1 MGHLPNL
8 CMFYFQTILFF
19 HIFATDITTFIIL
32 TDMKKDFFSRFTP
45 IMLAVLMC
53 GVTMTSCTFV
63 ADNAVNH
70 NDNADSQEQTERTIW
85 VLSDIHAMAPELLN
99 SQYQADDA
107 TKDPKMLLY
116 STEILDKLVGDALSA
131 KPDMMLITGDL
142 TERGDQKSHELV
154 ANILGK
160 LVSEGIKVV
169 VIPGNHDVD
178 NADGSTSPQQFA
190 ELYKD
195 FGFNMA
201 YAKDQASLSYACE
214 PFDGLVLL
222 CIDTATGSIGD
233 STMKWLLDETDKAHE
248 KGKQV
253 VVMQHHNVMEHYD
266 GKSSLQKEN
275 VLKNYEE
282 VADKMIKNG
291 IHLVFS
297 GHAHIPDIAQYRK
310 ALEAGVD
317 SLVEVETGSLLT
329 YPNGWRIIKVNGS
342 FKKWDIS
349 TQYIKSIPSIADVSK
364 VSYKLYKDALPDIMK
379 NHIDAF
385 WPVFDSYRHVLSESD
400 LSEDILPTNIE
411 DFRVWFMEGMG
422 EQMCKGFLLH
432 IAGNEEKNPE
442 AEKLIAEFKDGM
454 ENMVRKRLVDNKVDE
469 EKISVL
475 MLFVSATHEV
485 LFKPKVESLLTDT
498 NQVDTEL
505 SSSTD
510 DLNVV
515 LNIGK

>member
-1 MGHLPNL
+1 M
-8 CMFYFQTILFF
+8 T
-19 HIFATDITTFIIL
+19 
-32 TDMKKDFFSRFTP
+32 KDFFLRFSRN
-45 IMLAVLMC
+45 MLTALVC
-53 GVTMTSCTFV
+53 GVAFTSCAYV

-70 NDNADSQEQTERTIW
+70 NDDADSQEQTERTIW
-85 VLSDIHAMAPELLN
+85 VLSDIHVMTPELLN

-142 TERGDQKSHELV
+142 TENGDQKSHQLV
-154 ANILGK
+154 ASTLGK

-169 VIPGNHDVD
+169 VIPGNHDID
-178 NADGSTSPQQFA
+178 NPDGSTTPQQFA

-195 FGFNMA
+195 LGFNMA
-201 YAKDQASLSYACE
+201 YAKDAASLSYACE

-222 CIDTATGSIGD
+222 CIDTASGSIGD
-233 STMKWLLDETDKAHE
+233 TTMKWLLDQADKAHE

-282 VADKMIKNG
+282 VADKMLKNG

-297 GHAHIPDIAQYRK
+297 GHAHIPDIAQYREN
-310 ALEAGVD
+310 LDAGVD

-342 FKKWDIS
+342 FKKWNIN
-349 TQYIKSIPSIADVSK
+349 TQYVKSIPSLADVSK
-364 VSYKLYKDALPDIMK
+364 VSYKLYEDALPDIMK
-379 NHIDAF
+379 KHIDAF
-385 WPVFDSYRHVLSESD
+385 WPVFDSYRYVLTD
-400 LSEDILPTNIE
+400 TNLPEDILPTNIE
-411 DFRVWFMEGMG
+411 DFREWFMEGMG

-432 IAGNEEKNPE
+432 ISGNEENNPD
-442 AEKLIAEFKDGM
+442 AKKLIADFKDGM
-454 ENMVRKRLVDNKVDE
+454 ENMVRKRLVDNNVDAE
-469 EKISVL
+469 TTDML

-485 LFKPKVESLLTDT
+485 LFRPKVQSLLTDT
-498 NQVDTEL
+498 NQVDTDF

-510 DLNVV
+510 DLNVE

>member
-1 MGHLPNL
+1 MTKN
-8 CMFYFQTILFF
+8 
-19 HIFATDITTFIIL
+19 
-32 TDMKKDFFSRFTP
+32 FFSRFTRN
-45 IMLAVLMC
+45 MLAALVC
-53 GVTMTSCTFV
+53 GVGVTSCTFV
-63 ADNAVNH
+63 ADNAVNN
-70 NDNADSQEQTERTIW
+70 NDDDAQGQTERTIW
-85 VLSDIHAMAPELLN
+85 VLSDIHAMAPDLLN
-99 SQYQADDA
+99 DQYQADDA
-107 TKDPKMLLY
+107 TKDPKLMLY

-142 TERGDQKSHELV
+142 TELGDQKSHELV
-154 ANILGK
+154 ANTLGQ
-160 LVSEGIKVV
+160 LVSEGIKVM

-178 NADGSTSPQQFA
+178 NADGSTTPQKFA

-195 FGFNMA
+195 CGFNMA
-201 YAKDQASLSYACE
+201 FAKDQASLSYACE

-222 CIDTATGSIGD
+222 CIDTSTGTIGD
-233 STMKWLLDETDKAHE
+233 STMKWMLDETDKAHE
-248 KGKQV
+248 QSKQV

-275 VLKNYEE
+275 VLVNYED
-282 VADKMIKNG
+282 VADKMMKSG

-297 GHAHIPDIAQYRK
+297 GHAHIPDSAQYRK
-310 ALEAGVD
+310 ELEAGVD

-364 VSYKLYKDALPDIMK
+364 VSYQLYKDALPNIMK

-385 WPVFDSYRHVLSESD
+385 WPVFDSYRYVLTD
-400 LSEDILPTNIE
+400 TNLPEDILPTNIE
-411 DFRVWFMEGMG
+411 DFREWFMEGMG

-432 IAGNEEKNPE
+432 IAGNEENNPE
-442 AEKLIAEFKDGM
+442 AAVLMTEFKEAM
-454 ENMVRKRLVDNKVDE
+454 ENMVRKRLVDNNVDQE
-469 EKISVL
+469 TTDML
-475 MLFVSATHEV
+475 MLFVSSTHEV
-485 LFKPKVESLLTDT
+485 LFRPKVQSLLTDT
-498 NQVDTEL
+498 NQVDTNV

-510 DLNVV
+510 DLNVE

>member
-1 MGHLPNL
+1 MTKN
-8 CMFYFQTILFF
+8 
-19 HIFATDITTFIIL
+19 
-32 TDMKKDFFSRFTP
+32 FFSRFTRN
-45 IMLAVLMC
+45 MLAALVC
-53 GVTMTSCTFV
+53 GVAVTSCTFV
-63 ADNAVNH
+63 ADNAVNN
-70 NDNADSQEQTERTIW
+70 NDDDAQGQTERTIW
-85 VLSDIHAMAPELLN
+85 VLSDIHAMAPDLLN
-99 SQYQADDA
+99 DQYQADDA
-107 TKDPKMLLY
+107 TKDPKLMLY

-142 TERGDQKSHELV
+142 TELGDQKSHELV
-154 ANILGK
+154 ANTLGQ

-178 NADGSTSPQQFA
+178 NADGSTTPQKFA

-195 FGFNMA
+195 CGFNMA
-201 YAKDQASLSYACE
+201 FAKDQASLSYACE

-222 CIDTATGSIGD
+222 CIDTSTGTIGD
-233 STMKWLLDETDKAHE
+233 STMKWMLDETDKAHE
-248 KGKQV
+248 QSKQV

-275 VLKNYEE
+275 VLVNYEDI
-282 VADKMIKNG
+282 ADKMMKSG

-310 ALEAGVD
+310 ELDAGVD

-329 YPNGWRIIKVNGS
+329 YPNGWRVIKVNGS

-364 VSYKLYKDALPDIMK
+364 VSYQLYKDALPNIMK

-385 WPVFDSYRHVLSESD
+385 WPVFDSYRYVLTD
-400 LSEDILPTNIE
+400 TNLPEDILPTNIE
-411 DFRVWFMEGMG
+411 DFREWFMEGMG

-432 IAGNEEKNPE
+432 IAGNEENNPE
-442 AEKLIAEFKDGM
+442 AAVLMTEFKEAM
-454 ENMVRKRLVDNKVDE
+454 ENMVRKRLVDNNVDQE
-469 EKISVL
+469 TTDML
-475 MLFVSATHEV
+475 MLFVSSTHEV
-485 LFKPKVESLLTDT
+485 LFRPKVQSLLTDT
-498 NQVDTEL
+498 NQVDTNV

-510 DLNVV
+510 DLNVE

>member
-1 MGHLPNL
+1 M
-8 CMFYFQTILFF
+8 MI
-19 HIFATDITTFIIL
+19 
-32 TDMKKDFFSRFTP
+32 KDLLSRFTR
-45 IMLAVLMC
+45 IILAALVC
-53 GVTMTSCTFV
+53 GVSMTSCTYV

-70 NDNADSQEQTERTIW
+70 NDEADSQDQTERTIW
-85 VLSDIHAMAPELLN
+85 VVSDIHAMAPELLN
-99 SQYQADDA
+99 DQYKAEDA
-107 TKDPKMLLY
+107 TKDPKLLLY
-116 STEILDKLVGDALSA
+116 STEILDKLVGDALTA

-142 TERGDQKSHELV
+142 TELGDQKSHELV
-154 ANILGK
+154 ANTLGK

-178 NADGSTSPQQFA
+178 NADGSTSPQLFA

-195 FGFNMA
+195 LGFNMA

-222 CIDTATGSIGD
+222 CLDTSTGSIGD
-233 STMKWLLDETDKAHE
+233 TTMKWLLDETDKAHE
-248 KGKQV
+248 QGKQV

-275 VLKNYEE
+275 VLVNYGN
-282 VADKMIKNG
+282 VADKMTKNG

-297 GHAHIPDIAQYRK
+297 GHAHMPDIAQYREK
-310 ALEAGVD
+310 LEAGVD

-342 FKKWDIS
+342 FKKWNIS
-349 TQYIKSIPSIADVSK
+349 TQYIKSIPSIADVRK
-364 VSYKLYKDALPDIMK
+364 VSYKLYQDALPDIMK

-385 WPVFDSYRHVLSESD
+385 WPVFDSYRYVLTDSNLPE
-400 LSEDILPTNIE
+400 EILPTNIE
-411 DFRVWFMEGMG
+411 DFREWFMEGMG
-422 EQMCKGFLLH
+422 DQMCKGFLLH

-442 AEKLIAEFKDGM
+442 AAVLRTQFKEGM
-454 ENMVRKRLVDNKVDE
+454 ENMVRKRLVAYNVDE
-469 EKISVL
+469 ETIDML
-475 MLFVSATHEV
+475 MLFVGATYEV

-498 NQVDTEL
+498 NQVAEEGL

>member
-1 MGHLPNL
+1 
-8 CMFYFQTILFF
+8 
-19 HIFATDITTFIIL
+19 
-32 TDMKKDFFSRFTP
+32 MKKNLLLRFTH
-45 IMLAVLMC
+45 IMLAALVC
-53 GVTMTSCTFV
+53 GATMTSCVFV
-63 ADNAVNH
+63 ADNAANH
-70 NDNADSQEQTERTIW
+70 NDETDSQDQTERTIW
-85 VLSDIHAMAPELLN
+85 VLSDIHAMAPELLTD
-99 SQYQADDA
+99 QYQADDGV
-107 TKDPKMLLY
+107 KDPKMLLY
-116 STEILDKLVGDALSA
+116 STEILDKLVSDALSA

-142 TERGDQKSHELV
+142 TELGDQKSHKLV
-154 ANILGK
+154 ANTLGQ

-169 VIPGNHDVD
+169 VIPGNHDLD
-178 NADGSTSPQQFA
+178 TADGATSPEQFA

-195 FGFNMA
+195 LGFNMA

-222 CIDTATGSIGD
+222 CIDTTTGSIGD
-233 STMKWLLDETDKAHE
+233 ATMKWLLNETGKAHE

-275 VLKNYEE
+275 VLTNYLE
-282 VADKMIKNG
+282 VADKMTKNG

-297 GHAHIPDIAQYRK
+297 GHAHMPDIAQYREK
-310 ALEAGVD
+310 LEAGVD

-342 FKKWDIS
+342 FKKWNIS
-349 TQYIKSIPSIADVSK
+349 TQYIKSIPSIADVRK
-364 VSYKLYKDALPDIMK
+364 VSYKLYQDALPDIMK

-385 WPVFDSYRHVLSESD
+385 WPVFDSYRYVLTD
-400 LSEDILPTNIE
+400 ANLSPEILPTNIE

-442 AEKLIAEFKDGM
+442 AAVLRTEFKDAM
-454 ENMVRKRLVDNKVDE
+454 ENMIRKRLDDNNVDE
-469 EKISVL
+469 ETTNIL
-475 MLFVSATHEV
+475 MLFVSATYEV